1 MCVYNDEGD
10 ELALKLFE
18 ADEEHETME
27 LGTLR
32 EGKIL
37 FFTKSVLKTTESVL
51 TKFLT

>member
-32 EGKIL
+32 EGKISWYS
-37 FFTKSVLKTTESVL
+37 FY
-51 TKFLT
+51 

>member
-37 FFTKSVLKTTESVL
+37 YL
-51 TKFLT
+51 TY